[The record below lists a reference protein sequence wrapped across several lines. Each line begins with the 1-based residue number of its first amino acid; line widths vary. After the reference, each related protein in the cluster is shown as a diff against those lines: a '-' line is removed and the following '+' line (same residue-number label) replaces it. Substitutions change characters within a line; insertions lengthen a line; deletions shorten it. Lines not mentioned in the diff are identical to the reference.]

1 MPLPCVPLS
10 RSIVTLTE
18 EPVGTLRGTPRLSG
32 AGSALCTADTGAG
45 TDTGLA
51 SAPRGRARKSQGS
64 IVLQDKGGQQP
75 WDLLGGA
82 ALQQQPAER
91 WLPAPAVCVSVFTVS
106 PPCPVPPF
114 PGKQACT
121 SLVIASLPQPD
132 CLVETKGNFSS
143 SHGVFGP
150 HVP

>member
-1 MPLPCVPLS
+1 M
-10 RSIVTLTE
+10 
-18 EPVGTLRGTPRLSG
+18 GTLRGTPRLSG

-64 IVLQDKGGQQP
+64 IVPQDKGGQQP

-91 WLPAPAVCVSVFTVS
+91 WVTCTSRLCFCVYRVPSLPCPSFPGQTGVYQPGYCFAPAAGLFGGNKRELFLLPRGV
-106 PPCPVPPF
+106 
-114 PGKQACT
+114 
-121 SLVIASLPQPD
+121 LASRALT
-132 CLVETKGNFSS
+132 LSS
-143 SHGVFGP
+143 RRGAMG
-150 HVP
+150 